1 MRIVCP
7 SCSAAFEVPEGR
19 LTPGQ
24 AVRCARCGTDWTPL
38 AEREP
43 MFDAPAVE
51 PAEPSRAAEAV
62 PPNTPEPP
70 SVPAASSPIADQPAS
85 GLLVRS
91 RLILDRVSE
100 FTGTE
105 AALIAGWAASIA
117 LVIGMTW
124 AAVVW
129 RGDVMHAWPPSERIY
144 TALGLTA
151 NR

>member
-38 AEREP
+38 AELEP
-43 MFDAPAVE
+43 MFDAPAVD
-51 PAEPSRAAEAV
+51 PAEPPRAAGPV
-62 PPNTPEPP
+62 PLNRPEPP
-70 SVPAASSPIADQPAS
+70 NVLAASSPIADQPAP
-85 GLLVRS
+85 GVLVRS
-91 RLILDRVSE
+91 RLILDRVSQ

-124 AAVVW
+124 AAVAW
-129 RGDVMHAWPPSERIY
+129 RGEVMRTWPPSERIY
-144 TALGLTA
+144 TALGLTT